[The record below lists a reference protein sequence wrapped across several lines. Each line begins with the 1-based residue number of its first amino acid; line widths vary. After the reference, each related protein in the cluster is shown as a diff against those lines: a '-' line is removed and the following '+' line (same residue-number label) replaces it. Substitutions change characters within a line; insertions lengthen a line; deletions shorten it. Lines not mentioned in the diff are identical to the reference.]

1 MNAEKKVFNK
11 LFEGEEKVELSTQ
24 KVELKNLNV
33 LKAKSRWLSEWVRTG
48 NTIAKEYEL
57 LSKRRKSSLNNLQ
70 EAFQE
75 YGSDIRETEKALNNL
90 GIKDTPKEV
99 IDAKNLLKEV
109 AKAANALKL

>member
-11 LFEGEEKVELSTQ
+11 LFKKEKTELSTQ

-48 NTIAKEYEL
+48 NTIAKEYEK

-70 EAFQE
+70 EAFNE
-75 YGSDIRETEKALNNL
+75 YGSDIRETEKALNDL
-90 GIKDTPKEV
+90 GIKDTPKEL